1 MTATL
6 LSSELSTLISDSK
19 RKNPDLRNAAE
30 RSLQELRSLPATSE
44 QQIAAG
50 KTGVCMNPT
59 NGTLTDTRPQPTS
72 RLR

>member
-6 LSSELSTLISDSK
+6 LSTELSTLISDSK
-19 RKNPDLRNAAE
+19 RKNTDLRNAAE
-30 RSLQELRSLPATSE
+30 RSLQELRALPATSE

-50 KTGVCMNPT
+50 KTGVCMTPM
-59 NGTLTDTRPQPTS
+59 NGTLTDTRPQPAS